1 MNRNQAGIIRQLKD
15 NSVHDHQATFRD
27 LCRLMDDTEFNRPPY
42 RGILG
47 KVAEELGLRGG
58 RRSVY
63 KSIRISRTIEVMV
76 KVAEHIREAEAERE
90 KSLDVYARM
99 SKGR

>member
-1 MNRNQAGIIRQLKD
+1 
-15 NSVHDHQATFRD
+15 
-27 LCRLMDDTEFNRPPY
+27 MDDTEFNRLPY

-63 KSIRISRTIEVMV
+63 KSIRISRTIVVMV

-90 KSLDVYARM
+90 RSLGEFARM
-99 SKGR
+99 NRNR